1 MTTGNPARRAL
12 AVLSLA
18 LALLVIPAGAGHA
31 AAAGPAAGHPATGRS
46 AVVPAAVVPAAG
58 PGAAQPSPSPTSPA
72 ERKKFAKT
80 RFVLNAGLAA
90 GATYQWIVKP
100 AKAGKFKKGA
110 SGRKL
115 TFVKAALAGAFAYN
129 RLKAAVADAKGD
141 PTLSKALAPVTASI
155 ASLKALP
162 AKLKNGEDVN
172 SIVDDYNKTI
182 NKVKDAGKSAGA
194 DVKNKVPSLSDLKS
208 GANNTG

>member
-12 AVLSLA
+12 VVLSLA

-31 AAAGPAAGHPATGRS
+31 AAAGPVAGHS
-46 AVVPAAVVPAAG
+46 AVVPAAAVPAAG

-90 GATYQWIVKP
+90 GATYEWIVKP
-100 AKAGKFKKGA
+100 AKAGRFKKGA
-110 SGRKL
+110 PGRKL

-141 PTLSKALAPVTASI
+141 PALSKALAPVTAGI

-162 AKLKNGEDVN
+162 AKLRNGEDVN
-172 SIVDDYNKTI
+172 SIVDDYDKTI
-182 NKVKDAGKSAGA
+182 TKVKDAGKSAGA

-208 GANNTG
+208 GANNPG